1 MKTFYRYLQILTIG
15 CLLLCLKLPGNAQEQ
30 KFVLAQD
37 QQEENGSLHTRATQL
52 LPATI
57 EVDRV
62 TTQNTKSPIKLT
74 AKLPYDP
81 LDSASKTR
89 YIGNRITFFTKSYP
103 SYILPDSVSATLL
116 ALGIT
121 PQNANEYRYRV
132 VENDSIEL
140 VPWSPI
146 PKFEQKYDAK
156 TPYGFIGDF
165 KRPGQILM
173 IEVVN
178 RKNYNIRDGVVFHW
192 SSNKKPI
199 ITKIGLYETKI
210 RIGSSG
216 VWSSKQEWHSFNE
229 IATQFD
235 KVTGL
240 PLNMKVA
247 NTFGSNWTLV
257 VQIKK
262 QPTFHYVYDIWKRN
276 NEGKGTLIE
285 TVNIINEG
293 EEITL
298 NNRVGRYEIIIRRMD
313 CLDYSDGDVVRIPFD
328 GYIPDDI
335 RREILRTKIIGWSIT
350 IFIPLSILFVI
361 YYIYSRRKIKKTQQQ
376 KEKVTL
382 QLKAIRSQLNPHFTF
397 NALNSIQNLMN
408 KNDVEAA
415 NHYLTRFASL
425 TRRVLTSREND
436 MISLAD
442 EITLLDDYLQM
453 EQLRFGFTYKIN
465 VDTTLNKANIEIPFM
480 LFQPFVENAV
490 KHGVSALADKGLV
503 SIDIS
508 RDAKNLILLVSD
520 NGLGF
525 NESIL
530 KPESMGIGLKLS
542 RERIALLNNMN
553 QNQAISLHIV
563 SNNTGSKISVILADW
578 LA

>member
-1 MKTFYRYLQILTIG
+1 MKTFYRYLQTITII
-15 CLLLCLKLPGNAQEQ
+15 CFLLGFKQSGNAQEQ
-30 KFVLAQD
+30 KFVLVQD

-57 EVDRV
+57 EVDRT

-89 YIGNRITFFTKSYP
+89 YIGNRIPFFTKSYP
-103 SYILPDSVSATLL
+103 SYILPDSVNATLL

-121 PQNANEYRYRV
+121 PQNANDYRYRV

-140 VPWSPI
+140 VPWSLI

-178 RKNYNIRDGVVFHW
+178 RKNYNIRDGVVFQW
-192 SSNKKPI
+192 RSNKKPVI
-199 ITKIGLYETKI
+199 AKIELFAINDREDSNWEQHSLSEFATK
-210 RIGSSG
+210 
-216 VWSSKQEWHSFNE
+216 
-229 IATQFD
+229 FD
-235 KVTGL
+235 KATGL
-240 PLNMKVA
+240 PLNLKIPNDLDFKLSVY
-247 NTFGSNWTLV
+247 F
-257 VQIKK
+257 KK
-262 QPTFHYVYDIWKRN
+262 QPTLIDISDFKWTIDKIGAIIASGYMSDKQGN
-276 NEGKGTLIE
+276 SLSVILHGPIGKHELM
-285 TVNIINEG
+285 
-293 EEITL
+293 
-298 NNRVGRYEIIIRRMD
+298 IRGAD
-313 CLDYSDGDVVRIPFD
+313 CLDFSDKNVVRIPFEI
-328 GYIPDDI
+328 YEPDHW
-335 RREILRTKIIGWSIT
+335 RKEKLRNAIIEWSIV
-350 IFIPLSILFVI
+350 IFIPLSILFLI

-425 TRRVLTSREND
+425 TRRVLTSGDND
-436 MISLAD
+436 MICLTD

-465 VDTTLNKANIEIPFM
+465 VDDTLNKANIEIPFM
-480 LFQPFVENAV
+480 LLQPFVENAV
-490 KHGVSALADKGLV
+490 KHGVSALANKGLV
-503 SIDIS
+503 EIDIT
-508 RDAKNLILLVSD
+508 RNVKNLVLLVSD
-520 NGLGF
+520 NGSGF
-525 NESIL
+525 IESNL
-530 KPESMGIGLKLS
+530 KPESMGMGLKLS

-553 QNQAISLHIV
+553 QNQAISLHVV
-563 SNNTGSKISVILADW
+563 SNNTGSKITVILADW

>member
-1 MKTFYRYLQILTIG
+1 MKTYYRYLQILTMS
-15 CLLLCLKLPGNAQEQ
+15 CLLLGLKLPGYAQEQ
-30 KFVLAQD
+30 QFILAQD

-57 EVDRV
+57 EVDRT
-62 TTQNTKSPIKLT
+62 TTQSTKNPIKLT

-89 YIGNRITFFTKSYP
+89 YIGNRISFFTKSYP

-121 PQNANEYRYRV
+121 PQNANDYRYRV

-165 KRPGQILM
+165 KRPGQVLM

-192 SSNKKPI
+192 STNKKPI
-199 ITKIGLYETKI
+199 ITKIGLLETKSRI
-210 RIGSSG
+210 RSNG

-229 IATQFD
+229 FATQFD
-235 KVTGL
+235 EVTGL
-240 PLNMKVA
+240 PLNMKIP
-247 NTFGSNWTLV
+247 NTYSINWSLV
-257 VQIKK
+257 LYIKK
-262 QPTFHYVYDIWKRN
+262 QPTLHYIYDIRVRN
-276 NEGKGTLIE
+276 NEGKGSLIE
-285 TVNIINEG
+285 TGNILNEG
-293 EEITL
+293 EGINL
-298 NNRVGRYEIIIRRMD
+298 NLRYGRYEIIIRRMD
-313 CLDYSDGDVVRIPFD
+313 CLDCSDENVIRIPFD
-328 GYIPDDI
+328 MYEPDYIRKDI
-335 RREILRTKIIGWSIT
+335 FWKRIIEWSIV
-350 IFIPLSILFVI
+350 IFIPLSLLFLI

-425 TRRVLTSREND
+425 TRRVLASRDND

-465 VDTTLNKANIEIPFM
+465 VDAALNKANIEIPFM
-480 LFQPFVENAV
+480 LLQPFVENAV
-490 KHGVSALADKGLV
+490 KHGVSAMADKGLV
-503 SIDIS
+503 EIDIA
-508 RDAKNLILLVSD
+508 RNAKSLILTVSD

-525 NESIL
+525 IENNL
-530 KPESMGIGLKLS
+530 KPESMGMGLKLS
-542 RERIALLNNMN
+542 RDRIALLNNMY

-563 SNNTGSKISVILADW
+563 SNNTGSKITVILADW

>member
-1 MKTFYRYLQILTIG
+1 MKTFYHYLQILTIG
-15 CLLLCLKLPGNAQEQ
+15 CLLLGFKLPGNAQEQ
-30 KFVLAQD
+30 KFVLVQD
-37 QQEENGSLHTRATQL
+37 QQEENGFLSTRATQL

-57 EVDRV
+57 EVDRT
-62 TTQNTKSPIKLT
+62 TTQSTKNPIKLT

-89 YIGNRITFFTKSYP
+89 YIGNRISFFTKSYP

-121 PQNANEYRYRV
+121 PQNANDYRYRV

-173 IEVVN
+173 IEVAN
-178 RKNYNIRDGVVFHW
+178 RKNYNIRDGVIFHW
-192 SSNKKPI
+192 STNKKPI
-199 ITKIGLYETKI
+199 ITKIGLLETNNRI
-210 RIGSSG
+210 RSNG
-216 VWSSKQEWHSFNE
+216 VWSSKQKWHSFNE
-229 IATQFD
+229 FATQFD
-235 KVTGL
+235 EVTGL
-240 PLNMKVA
+240 PLNMKIP
-247 NTFGSNWTLV
+247 NTFRWSLFLN
-257 VQIKK
+257 IKK
-262 QPTFHYVYDIWKRN
+262 QPTLNYIYDIRVRN

-285 TVNIINEG
+285 TGNIINEG
-293 EEITL
+293 EGIKL
-298 NNRVGRYEIIIRRMD
+298 NLLEGRYEIIIRRMD
-313 CLDYSDGDVVRIPFD
+313 CLDCSDENVIRIPFD
-328 GYIPDDI
+328 LYMPDDI
-335 RREILRTKIIGWSIT
+335 RKDILLTEIIGWSIVS
-350 IFIPLSILFVI
+350 FISLSILFLI

-425 TRRVLTSREND
+425 TRRVLASRDND

-465 VDTTLNKANIEIPFM
+465 VDDTLNKANIEIPFM
-480 LFQPFVENAV
+480 LLQPFVENAV
-490 KHGVSALADKGLV
+490 KHGVSALADKGFV
-503 SIDIS
+503 SIDFS
-508 RDAKNLILLVSD
+508 RDAKNLILSVSD
-520 NGLGF
+520 NGSGF
-525 NESIL
+525 IESNL
-530 KPESMGIGLKLS
+530 KPESMGMGLKLS